1 MAEQPNV
8 TERAS
13 EMAKMIWQ
21 AGLGAYGKALDDVV
35 DQVDKV
41 SKETSKF
48 FDELV
53 EKGKA
58 LEDQTQKR
66 ISGVRRRSTMS
77 IDERIA
83 KVRQSLGFD
92 SSRDVKLDALLDKL
106 NRIAKSLDRLID
118 TMGREGAASAAKRAA
133 RKSSQSP
140 SVATAAFP
148 ARHSLPH
155 WPKASPPP
163 VRTSSTL
170 AACRRRSHILPPMN
184 WARRAACPSPAATI
198 RPTTTDSRWCLTAR
212 RCMAE

>member
-1 MAEQPNV
+1 MAEQPKV
-8 TERAS
+8 SERAS

-66 ISGVRRRSTMS
+66 ISGVRRKSTMS

-83 KVRQSLGFD
+83 KMRQSLGFD

-106 NRIAKSLDRLID
+106 NRLAKRLDILIE
-118 TMGREGAASAAKRAA
+118 GLSREGTASAAKR
-133 RKSSQSP
+133 KTSKKVSK
-140 SVATAAFP
+140 
-148 ARHSLPH
+148 
-155 WPKASPPP
+155 KASNKRATKKKTAKKTGAKT
-163 VRTSSTL
+163 RT
-170 AACRRRSHILPPMN
+170 RKR
-184 WARRAACPSPAATI
+184 
-198 RPTTTDSRWCLTAR
+198 
-212 RCMAE
+212 